1 MGGKC
6 GAFIPTKIG
15 GRYTDMTTEELIEA
29 AYFEGWRD
37 GAATG
42 ESDSP
47 DWNAGEDW
55 AESGARKRIKQNTR
69 HEPGADTHN
78 PDECGGNGIDCPLC
92 DEMKD
97 REGI

>member
-1 MGGKC
+1 
-6 GAFIPTKIG
+6 
-15 GRYTDMTTEELIEA
+15 MTTEELIEA
-29 AYFEGWRD
+29 AYFEGWKD

-69 HEPGADTHN
+69 HEPTDAEDDLCLYCHDGLRTCGCNYNSEACGK
-78 PDECGGNGIDCPLC
+78 ECAGWTPVPF
-92 DEMKD
+92 
-97 REGI
+97 